1 MFNHYL
7 ITRFNLK
14 NPKWDVTKNN
24 ESLLTDE
31 WLEHRLWLFENFC
44 FPSVAAQT
52 NKNFTWLIYF
62 DTTTPDSYKQKIAAI
77 IGNQPNIRLLYI
89 DGMPAFYPEIQ
100 KLIATETVG
109 KQYLITSRIDND
121 DCIRKNFIDV
131 VQSKFTQQD
140 YMAIDVIKGY
150 SLQIKPVIMLG
161 KKEHIFN
168 PFISLIE
175 KNENPKTVWAN
186 DHNHWKKET
195 RITQVTNQRLWMS
208 IIHEK
213 NKVNEFDGYGNITWD
228 DVRNDFIV
236 AKATDATIARDLL
249 PHKQWAYTSFKN
261 ELYVKWVLFNKMLK
275 KALGIYRLKNS

>member
-24 ESLLTDE
+24 ETLLTDE

-52 NKNFTWLIYF
+52 NTNFTWLLYF
-62 DTTTPDSYKQKIAAI
+62 DATTPESYKARIENI
-77 IGNQPNIRLLYI
+77 IQGKSNIRLFFI
-89 DGMPAFYPEIQ
+89 DGMPAFVPEIK
-100 KLIATETVG
+100 KLITAEASS
-109 KQYLITSRIDND
+109 QPYLITSRIDND
-121 DCIRKNFIDV
+121 DCIHKNFINE
-131 VQSKFTQQD
+131 VQQKFSSQE

-175 KNENPKTVWAN
+175 KNDDPKTVWFN
-186 DHNHWKKET
+186 DHNLWKKET
-195 RITQVTNQRLWMS
+195 RITQITDKR
-208 IIHEK
+208 
-213 NKVNEFDGYGNITWD
+213 YGNLNWEEI
-228 DVRNDFIV
+228 RKDFIV
-236 AKATDATIARDLL
+236 SDKMAATISAEIL
-249 PHKQWAYTSFKN
+249 PHSKWAYVSFKN
-261 ELYVKWVLFNKMLK
+261 NLYVKMVLFSKMIK
-275 KALGIYRLKNS
+275 KALGIYKLK